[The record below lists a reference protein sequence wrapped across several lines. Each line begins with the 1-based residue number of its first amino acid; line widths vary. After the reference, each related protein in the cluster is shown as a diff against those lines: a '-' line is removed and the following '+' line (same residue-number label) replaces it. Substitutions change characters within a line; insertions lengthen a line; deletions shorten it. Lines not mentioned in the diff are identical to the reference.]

1 MEDDNNFFL
10 VSSYNAESDKS
21 RLRLKVHSTL
31 GMSSI
36 SKRRS
41 PFLRKNL
48 NFDTTKN
55 ITMASIKNIFV
66 GKKPLR

>member
-21 RLRLKVHSTL
+21 RLRSKVHSTP

-36 SKRRS
+36 SERRP
-41 PFLRKNL
+41 PFFRKNL

-55 ITMASIKNIFV
+55 ITIASI
-66 GKKPLR
+66 